1 MKQLISNIRNK
12 PQHHKN
18 RIIIITLIG
27 VVAFMLV
34 LWAVVGMPPREGTSG
49 DVIFEFN
56 ETVEET
62 QNVLPNLFPNSNE
75 Q

>member
-18 RIIIITLIG
+18 RIIAISLIG
-27 VVAFMLV
+27 VVVFMLA

-49 DVIFEFN
+49 DVFFEFN
-56 ETVEET
+56 ETVKK
-62 QNVLPNLFPNSNE
+62 NKDLLPNLFPSNNE

>member
-18 RIIIITLIG
+18 RIILITLIG

-34 LWAVVGMPPREGTSG
+34 LWAVVGMPHGGAQGEEVFLG
-49 DVIFEFN
+49 FN
-56 ETVEET
+56 
-62 QNVLPNLFPNSNE
+62 QNVQESKDALPNLFPTSNE
-75 Q
+75 